1 MKKDSL
7 NEIFWNNRYL
17 DRKTGWD
24 LGIISPPIKKWFE
37 TQKNKDLKILVPGA
51 GKGHEVKYGFKN
63 GFKNIHYL
71 DLSTEAILS
80 FKKNCPNFPKEKI
93 LTNDFFELNKDV
105 FFDVIIE
112 QTFFCAI
119 DPLLRE
125 KYVEKTHQILKE
137 KGCII
142 GLLFS
147 KEFENEGPPFGSSHE
162 EYINL
167 FSKKFNIKKLDKS
180 NCSAYSRKEIEF
192 WIEMIKI

>member
-93 LTNDFFELNKDV
+93 SWLFLINLISLSEPISEIPPEYANALVIELNG
-105 FFDVIIE
+105 F
-112 QTFFCAI
+112 T
-119 DPLLRE
+119 R
-125 KYVEKTHQILKE
+125 
-137 KGCII
+137 
-142 GLLFS
+142 
-147 KEFENEGPPFGSSHE
+147 
-162 EYINL
+162 
-167 FSKKFNIKKLDKS
+167 
-180 NCSAYSRKEIEF
+180 
-192 WIEMIKI
+192 